1 MVGRKQSWINA
12 LNGFWTRDFK
22 NCEWI
27 LEKHAYSQRA
37 KGHNCTPQTKKN
49 ISKTILSTLSLFS
62 VQNWRTRKVDKV
74 YNIAD
79 KVVCEKIDC
88 IASTGNQ

>member
-1 MVGRKQSWINA
+1 MPI
-12 LNGFWTRDFK
+12 
-22 NCEWI
+22 
-27 LEKHAYSQRA
+27 H
-37 KGHNCTPQTKKN
+37 KGLKVITAHHKQTKN
-49 ISKTILSTLSLFS
+49 FSKAILSTLSFFS
-62 VQNWRTRKVDKV
+62 VQNQRTRKVDKV